1 MKQKILVLDA
11 NPKSTS
17 YCKHLADVYENVAGD
32 FFTVKRINISSMDF
46 NLSLDTGYDHQQL
59 LEPCLLEFQQSV
71 KWADHLVIVTPIW
84 WGGIPAK
91 LKGLFD
97 RTFLPGFSFK
107 YEGDDPL
114 PLQLLKG
121 KTSRLI
127 ITMDAPSGY
136 AQQQS
141 APIIEQLDTFTLQ
154 FCGFEPAQCSF
165 IGPIIAATPEDKENW
180 ESSIKEHAKKGL

>member
-1 MKQKILVLDA
+1 MKKNILVLDG

-17 YCKHLADVYENVAGD
+17 YCKHLADVYENVAGE
-32 FFTVKRINISSMDF
+32 FFTVKRIGISSMDF

-59 LEPCLLEFQQSV
+59 LEPSLVEFQQSI

-97 RTFLPGFSFK
+97 RAFLPGFSFK
-107 YEGDDPL
+107 YEADNPL

-127 ITMDAPSGY
+127 MTMDAPAEY
-136 AQQQS
+136 AEQQS

-154 FCGFEPAQCSF
+154 FCGFEPAQYSL
-165 IGPIIAATPEDKENW
+165 IGPILTATPEDKEIW
-180 ESSIKEHAKKGL
+180 QSSIIKYAKQGR